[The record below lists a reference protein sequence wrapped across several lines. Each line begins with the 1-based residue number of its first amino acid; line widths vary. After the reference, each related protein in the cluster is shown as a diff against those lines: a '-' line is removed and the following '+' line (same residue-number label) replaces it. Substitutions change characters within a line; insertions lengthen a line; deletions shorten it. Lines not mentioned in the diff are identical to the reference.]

1 MKKHGIKVVF
11 VIRGY
16 CSSPKLIEFG
26 CFFRVRI
33 TSLIE
38 FGCFFRVRI
47 ISLIEFEFEKGFGI
61 SSLDLIIELGSWCLS
76 S

>member
-1 MKKHGIKVVF
+1 MVF

-16 CSSPKLIEFG
+16 CSSPK
-26 CFFRVRI
+26 
-33 TSLIE
+33 LIE

-61 SSLDLIIELGSWCLS
+61 SSLDLLIELEQVSIELELLFYRVWNCLS
-76 S
+76 SLELAS